1 VISVS
6 KGIFLRLQG
15 ETYEHL
21 KKEAQEKGVTVP
33 SLIKNIL
40 SKYADGTLKFIT
52 PEEETLLKTTV
63 ELIPVKDKVEK
74 LETYI
79 NEYLKP
85 YIDEINKTI
94 KKVQDDALA
103 YRQIIDHVMVLEQKA
118 NSLEIRIRNLEKSKR

>member
-1 VISVS
+1 MS

-40 SKYADGTLKFIT
+40 SKYANGTLKFIA
-52 PEEETLLKTTV
+52 PEEETLLKTSV

-94 KKVQDDALA
+94 KKIQDDALA